1 MTPPAR
7 PIDAIIAGGGVAGSV
22 VAAAL
27 AGLGLDVLVVEPGLD
42 SSKRLAGEL
51 IHPPGTADLA
61 RFGLLRPLEAAG
73 AVTVKGFAVLA
84 DGEAYMLPY
93 VSSGS
98 FPPRG
103 LALEHSQ
110 IVGGLHRALT
120 ALPHVTVWEGARV
133 TAVEASRPGV
143 VGVTVLRAQD
153 EIRLAARLLV
163 GADGASS
170 PVRRL
175 TGIGAQRH
183 RVSTLVGW
191 MIEGAG
197 LPHPG
202 YGTVF
207 AGGPALALAYHV
219 APDLVR
225 VIFDFP
231 EGTGR
236 ICLDAMPRPF
246 RDEVARAMRAR
257 RGLVSASYAI
267 VPDRVAQGR
276 VVLVGD
282 AAGCCHPLTATGFS
296 VCTRDAVRLRDA
308 LRADPHDVPAA
319 LGRYA
324 VRRAGPERTRL
335 ALAEALHEAF
345 AARTPATGLLRRGLL
360 RYWKSSPRGRAAS
373 MALLSTQEGRMTVL
387 AREYARVVGY
397 ALPDLLTWRDRPGLA
412 ELATRGRAAAALT
425 RRTLGYA
432 GAALRTLLALRT

>member
-1 MTPPAR
+1 MTTAAR
-7 PIDAIIAGGGVAGSV
+7 PIDVVIAGGGVAGSV

-27 AGLGLDVLVVEPGLD
+27 AGLDLDVLIVEPGLD
-42 SSKRLAGEL
+42 STKRLAGEL
-51 IHPPGTADLA
+51 IHPPGTTDLA

-73 AVTVKGFAVLA
+73 AVPVSGFAVLA
-84 DGEAYMLPY
+84 DDETHVLPY
-93 VSSGS
+93 APGDGLQ
-98 FPPRG
+98 PRG

-110 IVGGLHRALT
+110 IVQALHRALT

-133 TAVEASRPGV
+133 TAVEASHPDV
-143 VGVTVLRAQD
+143 VGVTVLREQG

-163 GADGASS
+163 GADGVSS

-175 TGIGAQRH
+175 TGIGAQR
-183 RVSTLVGW
+183 RRISTLVGW
-191 MIEGAG
+191 MLEGAG

-202 YGTVF
+202 FGTVF
-207 AGGPALALAYHV
+207 VGGPTLALAYHV
-219 APDLVR
+219 APDRVR
-225 VIFDFP
+225 VILDLP
-231 EGTGR
+231 EGPGHVA
-236 ICLDAMPRPF
+236 LDALPRPF
-246 RDEVARAMRAR
+246 RDEVAGAMRAR

-267 VPDRVAQGR
+267 IPERVAQGR

-296 VCTRDAVRLRDA
+296 ACTRDAARLRDA
-308 LRADPHDVPAA
+308 LRADPHDVVPALA
-319 LGRYA
+319 RYA
-324 VRRAGPERTRL
+324 ARRAVPERTRL

-345 AARTPATGLLRRGLL
+345 TARTPAACLLRRGLL

-373 MALLSTQEGRMTVL
+373 MALLSTQEGRMSVL

-412 ELATRGRAAAALT
+412 ELATRGRAAAGLS

-432 GAALRTLLALRT
+432 GDALRDLLALRT